1 MPAVHCVHAPAPLVA
16 LNDPSAH
23 SSHVLCPAAAWNVP
37 GLHGVWSAAPVEQDE
52 RASLDD
58 GLKEPQNAT
67 VRDTQRGLRVSY
79 TLDKDAIRWTRTPQL
94 GKRVRSGAWRT

>member
-1 MPAVHCVHAPAPLVA
+1 MPAVHGVHAPAPLVA

-52 RASLDD
+52 PT
-58 GLKEPQNAT
+58 GQI
-67 VRDTQRGLRVSY
+67 TQSSALVIEMLSAVS
-79 TLDKDAIRWTRTPQL
+79 
-94 GKRVRSGAWRT
+94 VVF